1 VNKKVVMKEIVRNT
15 VRIPFVWFVKK
26 ITISNLEC
34 VSLVKPIQVVC
45 IVMPKNQLNVP
56 SVTLDIS

>member
-1 VNKKVVMKEIVRNT
+1 MKEIVSNT
-15 VRIPFVWFVKK
+15 VKIPFVWFVKK

-45 IVMPKNQLNVP
+45 IVIPKNQLNVP